1 MEIIGFILVPLIFIG
16 MGLFILSLNNGWFQ
30 KDSTEYKEYPGKI
43 IDISK
48 YESGINPQGKNLV
61 TYGAKLIYKY
71 EVNGKKYKND
81 VIYKNADTV
90 ASSDETRAD
99 RFIREYPVG
108 KIVSVK
114 VNQHDINDTYLIEE
128 SPATGFFNFLSFI
141 MIAIGASVLLYNW

>member
-1 MEIIGFILVPLIFIG
+1 MEIIGFIFVPLIFIG

-48 YESGINPQGKNLV
+48 YESGITTQGKNLV
-61 TYGAKLIYKY
+61 TYGAKLIYEY
-71 EVNGKKYKND
+71 EVKGKKYKND

-99 RFIREYPVG
+99 SFIREYPVG